1 MADIPVYR
9 MEQHPGFAEV
19 DFLYKPVLNRNFS
32 PIKHSHDFYE
42 LLFVFSG
49 TVMHYIN
56 DQAYVVASDHLS
68 IVRPD
73 DTHLP
78 VLDSTTIDACMLSVN
93 PIIMNKFADA
103 FGLLEL
109 MKGHTAE
116 LLITIN
122 SQEMQIIKH
131 SFYQMQFMLDE
142 QKKREL
148 RSILGIVFQNYI
160 CSFSSNCQRWYSEIV
175 QEMSTPE
182 NLSSGMPTLQR
193 ITNLSHSQLCRVF
206 KKQFNQTPH
215 QFIKELRLGYAY
227 KLISNTND
235 SFENISA
242 LVGYSSFSHFS
253 QAFKGRYSIT
263 PSALRKKNIQYW

>member
-1 MADIPVYR
+1 MPSVPVYR
-9 MEQHPGFAEV
+9 MDQHPGFAEI
-19 DFLYKPVLNRNFS
+19 DFLYQPVVNRSFS

-49 TVMHYIN
+49 NVIHHIN
-56 DQAYVVASDHLS
+56 EHPCLVTSNQISV
-68 IVRPD
+68 VRPG

-78 VLDSTTIDACMLSVN
+78 VVDTNHIDACMLSVD
-93 PIIMNKFADA
+93 PAIFIKFADA
-103 FGLLEL
+103 YGLLD
-109 MKGHTAE
+109 
-116 LLITIN
+116 LIEDHKVEFLISVN
-122 SQEMQIIKH
+122 SQQMQIIKH
-131 SFYQMQFMLDE
+131 SFYQMQYMLDE

-148 RSILGIVFQNYI
+148 RSILGTVFQNYI
-160 CSFSSNCQRWYSEIV
+160 CSFSSNCQKWYSEIV
-175 QEMSTPE
+175 QEMSNPE

-235 SFENISA
+235 PFENISS

-253 QAFKGRYSIT
+253 QAFKERYSIT
-263 PSALRKKNIQYW
+263 PSALRKKTTQYW